1 MLGFLHW
8 FQGCEFGVSC
18 LHSRDFNDWA
28 FSPIPSGCFLSP
40 SLLPSFVWF
49 PLLIGMWAPNPC
61 LRVWFPLSHLTARSW
76 KLRVISFA
84 ITCNFFQCLVLLMFL
99 CWVNLG
105 PLKWDSLSPKGK
117 ANPVTPV
124 PSSLQ
129 CRAEAAAFEPQ
140 FAFDWSRSRNA
151 NSPLCK
157 CLILWFYLNSGL
169 WVFLDF
175 TLSSKAP
182 DFS

>member
-1 MLGFLHW
+1 MT
-8 FQGCEFGVSC
+8 E
-18 LHSRDFNDWA
+18 R
-28 FSPIPSGCFLSP
+28 SPLIPSGCFLSP
-40 SLLPSFVWF
+40 SLLHSFVWF
-49 PLLIGMWAPNPC
+49 PILIGMPAPNPC
-61 LRVWFPLSHLTARSW
+61 LRVSFPVSHLTAHSW
-76 KLRVISFA
+76 KRRVISFA
-84 ITCNFFQCLVLLMFL
+84 ITGIFFFSVLVLLMSL

-105 PLKWDSLSPKGK
+105 PLTWDSHSPKGK
-117 ANPVTPV
+117 ANLLTRV

-129 CRAEAAAFEPQ
+129 CYTEAATVEHQ
-140 FAFDWSRSRNA
+140 FAYDRSRSRNA

-175 TLSSKAP
+175 TLSSKAL